1 MSVQQI
7 EGKKLQKLVYSHR
20 HAFVIARWAADDR
33 YVKKSVNERGRNFA
47 ERWKKREKEKEED
60 YFADARAFTL
70 GLGTDT
76 RVRRL

>member
-1 MSVQQI
+1 MHSSS
-7 EGKKLQKLVYSHR
+7 LVGCR
-20 HAFVIARWAADDR
+20 AADDR

-47 ERWKKREKEKEED
+47 EQWKKKREKKKEED